1 METKKSP
8 KADLEKTRFLFL
20 ELGLVIAISAV
31 VIAFEWSTSSSSLN
45 EYKAVKTEK
54 FEEEIIPVTTQEK
67 HEPIVPPEPEK
78 IIEIFEIVDDEIEI
92 DDEFILKDF
101 EVSQDTEIE
110 IMKFTEFGQETEE
123 EEEEAEIFFIV
134 EDMPDF
140 RGEGQEGFR
149 KYIFQNLK
157 YPQVAAEN
165 GISGRV
171 FVKFV
176 VEPDGSVS
184 NVSIVRGIDPA
195 LDAEALRVVK
205 SSPKWTPGKQ
215 RGIPVRVSFTFPIL
229 FVLEEV

>member
-20 ELGLVIAISAV
+20 EIGLVIAISAV
-31 VIAFEWSTSSSSLN
+31 VIAFEWSSSSSSLN
-45 EYKAVKTEK
+45 EYMAGTFEI

-67 HEPIVPPEPEK
+67 QEPLAPPEPEK

-92 DDEFILKDF
+92 NDEFILKDF

-123 EEEEAEIFFIV
+123 EAEEAEIFFIV

-157 YPQVAAEN
+157 YPPVAAEN

-184 NVSIVRGIDPA
+184 NVSILRGIDPA